1 MALGGQM
8 SAISKTHQ
16 LPIVFVVLLLIMIFL
31 FKAIGLFKKNLRF
44 VTVVFWICFVCLVR
58 FIEINFFLLPY
69 FLFKFLISYT
79 KTFSS
84 CYTTSDND
92 IRYSGFEFKVFS
104 IMEVDVHFP
113 SGIILAL
120 LASVR
125 TPPPFRQSI
134 DLSISGIVVTSIPPF
149 KHFFPKGCRSW
160 HWVQAHRHPQ
170 SLSHS
175 FWQICEINGKEGFM
189 WWKYGGHPAQFT
201 CCLNSCFLPT
211 CIFLFLCL
219 SNYTWCVF

>member
-1 MALGGQM
+1 
-8 SAISKTHQ
+8 
-16 LPIVFVVLLLIMIFL
+16 
-31 FKAIGLFKKNLRF
+31 

-134 DLSISGIVVTSIPPF
+134 DLSISGIFVTSISPF
-149 KHFFPKGCRSW
+149 KHFFPEGCLSW
-160 HWVQAHRHPQ
+160 HWVQAHRNPQ
-170 SLSHS
+170 SLAHS
-175 FWQICEINGKEGFM
+175 VWQICEINGKEGFM
-189 WWKYGGHPAQFT
+189 WWKYGGQHSLLFVLILVSCQLAF
-201 CCLNSCFLPT
+201 SCF
-211 CIFLFLCL
+211 FVCL
-219 SNYTWCVF
+219 ITRDVFFNRTFTLESHWFYSM